1 MSSRAPLLLD
11 CEKGPVDVYQTRAQ
25 LLAALKR
32 RDAADAAF
40 EAQVHTLLAP
50 VKLRLAELTC
60 DRGHALRVPH
70 SHLAQVTHDPAI
82 APDLPPAPQIFYGRA
97 QELAT
102 LVDTFA
108 PPRQAHV
115 ALLGAAG
122 AGTSA
127 LALAFLHRP
136 EIISVFG
143 ARRFLVR
150 RGDALATALGLNPH
164 TPHLAVLAVLAAC
177 PLCTLIV
184 LDDIQDDDLLAA
196 LSRMPRVSLLLT
208 QRAPIDSST
217 RCFTTLPV
225 GSLPLP
231 AARTLFRAIAD
242 LPAGE
247 DTDDDLNAPSS
258 TFDVSPA
265 PFRYASTPLGSGSD
279 VALVDALLHHARL
292 LPRAIVQLAQRA
304 QYEPLPFLLAC
315 CVEECHSEI

>member
-1 MSSRAPLLLD
+1 M
-11 CEKGPVDVYQTRAQ
+11 
-25 LLAALKR
+25 
-32 RDAADAAF
+32 
-40 EAQVHTLLAP
+40 
-50 VKLRLAELTC
+50 
-60 DRGHALRVPH
+60 
-70 SHLAQVTHDPAI
+70 
-82 APDLPPAPQIFYGRA
+82 
-97 QELAT
+97 
-102 LVDTFA
+102 
-108 PPRQAHV
+108 
-115 ALLGAAG
+115 
-122 AGTSA
+122 
-127 LALAFLHRP
+127 
-136 EIISVFG
+136 
-143 ARRFLVR
+143 R
-150 RGDALATALGLNPH
+150 RGDALATALGLNLH

-184 LDDIQDDDLLAA
+184 LGVSYHERFLSRNAELSFHVDDIQDDDLLAA

-247 DTDDDLNAPSS
+247 DTDDDLNAPLVDVSVPS
-258 TFDVSPA
+258 VDLPLPQVDVSPA